1 MIVNLIAF
9 LKWRL
14 EHCTSYCL
22 FCGGRLV
29 EESFRLSPCNAE
41 FCVFKYE
48 ETFGV
53 KLYSEMEAN
62 FPLVALNLSIAA
74 KSVYSARVLDIFEP
88 FPSFLL
94 KRKENRGR
102 SVFEDKA
109 IKSVKNENKDINKIR
124 AIMKQF
130 PSLVTLRDNSKG
142 EVSALS

>member
-22 FCGGRLV
+22 FCGGRLI
-29 EESFRLSPCNAE
+29 EESFRLSSCNAE

-62 FPLVALNLSIAA
+62 FPLVALNLSVAA
-74 KSVYSARVLDIFEP
+74 KSIYSARALDIFEP

-94 KRKENRGR
+94 KKKENRGR
-102 SVFEDKA
+102 SVFEDKD
-109 IKSVKNENKDINKIR
+109 IKAVRNENKDIHKIR
-124 AIMKQF
+124 SIMKLF
-130 PSLVTLRDNSKG
+130 PSLTTLRNNSKG
-142 EVSALS
+142 EVSACS